1 MAGKNYDIATT
12 IKLNGEKEFDKALG
26 DANRSMRVMDSE
38 LKKLEAAFDAG
49 GTEMDYFTGKA
60 DALGREY
67 KQQEAIVDALRRAVE
82 EQNQAYGEA
91 SAEVQKYQIRL
102 NNAEAKLSKLAKA
115 SETANRELED
125 LGRDSNKIGRQIEN
139 GIGDA
144 AEDVS
149 EKLDG
154 MFERVSADI
163 AEIRNNSTFEFFS
176 SAVDFGAGI
185 VTGIADFTESTRE
198 YRRSLSFL
206 EQNAKT
212 YNQDFSAV
220 KELLF
225 EMASVTGEVDSSV
238 EALSNLMAAGFDGQM
253 LASAVD
259 LLGGAVIRFPDTLKF
274 ESLADGLQETLATGE
289 ATGQYAEL
297 LGRLGVDVEEFNKAL
312 DKAKTAEEDQQIAL
326 AYLTEH
332 GLASAYQGYKDVNA
346 GLVDA
351 EAATLRWNDAL
362 ATLGETLEP
371 ATTWFVNLGAAQV
384 EDFAKFLN
392 RIPEAIETGD
402 ILKLFA
408 PAGEKEVPE
417 ESRMDTEGAENFYD
431 EAAKAV
437 MEKYNVDEKMIA
449 ALKKAAQEKYEKSQE
464 TGSVLDREWW
474 EYLIPSAG
482 AEELPMPFSETDLQT
497 DFEAKG
503 SMAWAAYTSGILSAA
518 AENPAMQAVLDA
530 EMTKIA
536 EENDAAFTA
545 GNNAMISFANGI
557 ADGSVVVMNNVNTLV
572 NQINKALASI
582 AMPAYGYGLGGIT
595 GGSLYIGRETLTDTV
610 SRGMKVRV
618 DTKNFLK

>member
-1 MAGKNYDIATT
+1 MMAGKNYDIATT

-82 EQNQAYGEA
+82 EQSQAYGEA

-154 MFERVSADI
+154 MFAKVSADVNALKGSVAFQTAMDVGGFVMDGIQSVMGFVEENDEYNRQI
-163 AEIRNNSTFEFFS
+163 AIARHNVERYGHDWDEAMKLIVDATVITGNRDGAFEAINNLHST
-176 SAVDFGAGI
+176 AVEDQQLIEAAADALLGVFLT
-185 VTGIADFTESTRE
+185 TGG
-198 YRRSLSFL
+198 SLS
-206 EQNAKT
+206 
-212 YNQDFSAV
+212 
-220 KELLF
+220 
-225 EMASVTGEVDSSV
+225 
-238 EALSNLMAAGFDGQM
+238 
-253 LASAVD
+253 
-259 LLGGAVIRFPDTLKF
+259 F
-274 ESLADGLQETLATGE
+274 ESLAEDFRESVVTRIPAGT
-289 ATGQYAEL
+289 YAEAL
-297 LGRLGVDVEEFNKAL
+297 VGLIPGIVIEDVEKAL
-312 DKAKTAEEDQQIAL
+312 GKAENIEDAFNIAL
-326 AYLTEH
+326 AYLTQGGYQSTTKSFEEQNAEFLEAQRKQQE
-332 GLASAYQGYKDVNA
+332 LATEWAELAMNLQPIVTGVVDGIA
-346 GLVDA
+346 GLVGGINSIIDWLEGIDWGA
-351 EAATLRWNDAL
+351 PFENYMEWWMGFAGNGINNLVSGNSTPAASNKGSLFEEHQKWWT
-362 ATLGETLEP
+362 
-371 ATTWFVNLGAAQV
+371 
-384 EDFAKFLN
+384 DFAGPQISDRFSS
-392 RIPEAIETGD
+392 
-402 ILKLFA
+402 LF
-408 PAGEKEVPE
+408 
-417 ESRMDTEGAENFYD
+417 ESLF
-431 EAAKAV
+431 
-437 MEKYNVDEKMIA
+437 
-449 ALKKAAQEKYEKSQE
+449 
-464 TGSVLDREWW
+464 
-474 EYLIPSAG
+474 PSAG
-482 AEELPMPFSETDLQT
+482 AEELATPETQT
-497 DFEAKG
+497 NFEDAG
-503 SMAWAAYTSGILSAA
+503 SMAWTAYTSGILSAA

-595 GGSLYIGRETLTDTV
+595 GGSLYIGRDSLVDTV
-610 SRGMKVRV
+610 SKGVGQRV
-618 DTKNFLK
+618 YVKNYLK

>member
-1 MAGKNYDIATT
+1 MMAGKNYDIATT

-82 EQNQAYGEA
+82 EQSQAYDEA

-154 MFERVSADI
+154 MFAKVSADVNALKGSVAFQTAMDVGGFVMDGIQSVMGFVEENDEYNRQI
-163 AEIRNNSTFEFFS
+163 AIARHNVERYGHDWDEAMKLIVDATVITGNRDGAFEAISNLHST
-176 SAVDFGAGI
+176 AVEDQQLIEAAADALLGVFLT
-185 VTGIADFTESTRE
+185 TGG
-198 YRRSLSFL
+198 SLS
-206 EQNAKT
+206 
-212 YNQDFSAV
+212 
-220 KELLF
+220 
-225 EMASVTGEVDSSV
+225 
-238 EALSNLMAAGFDGQM
+238 
-253 LASAVD
+253 
-259 LLGGAVIRFPDTLKF
+259 F
-274 ESLADGLQETLATGE
+274 ESLAEDFRASVVSRVPTG
-289 ATGQYAEL
+289 TYAEVL
-297 LGRLGVDVEEFNKAL
+297 EEILQDVVIEDVEKAL
-312 DKAKTAEEDQQIAL
+312 GKAESVEDAFNIAL
-326 AYLTEH
+326 AYLTQ
-332 GLASAYQGYKDVNA
+332 GGYQNTTKSFEEQNA
-346 GLVDA
+346 EFL
-351 EAATLRWNDAL
+351 EAQRKQQEL
-362 ATLGETLEP
+362 ATAWAEL
-371 ATTWFVNLGAAQV
+371 
-384 EDFAKFLN
+384 
-392 RIPEAIETGD
+392 AIELQPAVSALVGYATDVVDG
-402 ILKLFA
+402 LKNVVA
-408 PAGEKEVPE
+408 IMKGATPMPPEKVDETIKAIDEYYTNPE
-417 ESRMDTEGAENFYD
+417 NENSFGRWWTD
-431 EAAKAV
+431 FWGITP
-437 MEKYNVDEKMIA
+437 EKYRN
-449 ALKKAAQEKYEKSQE
+449 QN
-464 TGSVLDREWW
+464 DRT
-474 EYLIPSAG
+474 LFPSAG

-503 SMAWAAYTSGILSAA
+503 SMAWTAYTSGILSAA

-582 AMPAYGYGLGGIT
+582 TMPAYGYGLGGIT
-595 GGSLYIGRETLTDTV
+595 GGSLYIGRDSLVDTV
-610 SRGMKVRV
+610 SKGVGQRV
-618 DTKNFLK
+618 YVKNYLK